1 MGCLLELIF
10 EIFVGGM
17 FELIGHCYIKLMQ
30 LIIPNKTVSE
40 KAKRTIKNIAT
51 TFAALLAVILI
62 IGFALLVQED
72 PLIKNIG
79 KYMTYIPLAIIALQI
94 LVGILVK
101 IISHIKK

>member
-51 TFAALLAVILI
+51 TFAALLAVI
-62 IGFALLVQED
+62 FNYRFRS
-72 PLIKNIG
+72 PCTRRSS
-79 KYMTYIPLAIIALQI
+79 Y
-94 LVGILVK
+94 
-101 IISHIKK
+101 